1 MPSDLRALVVFADSS
16 LHRSRISRRVLDAV
30 ATLPGVQV
38 QDLYQLYP
46 DLYIDVRQER
56 ELLEAAPLVVFIFQL
71 GWYAMPALLKE
82 WFDTV
87 FKPEWARRQPG
98 GLHGKHALA
107 AVACADLPDDYREG
121 GKHGRPFAAYLA
133 PLEQTVDACGM
144 HWLTPHVFYGAGTAS
159 AEATDAHAADLRALL
174 SRYMDNAEAGAQAEA
189 GAHRGT

>member
-30 ATLPGVQV
+30 AGLPGVKV
-38 QDLYQLYP
+38 QHLYQLYP

-87 FKPEWARRQPG
+87 FKPEWARQQPG
-98 GLHGKHALA
+98 GLDGKLALA
-107 AVACADLPDDYREG
+107 AVACADLPEDYQEG
-121 GKHGRPFAAYLA
+121 GKHGRPFDAYLA
-133 PLEQTVDACGM
+133 PLEQTVSACGM
-144 HWLTPHVFYGAGTAS
+144 QWLTPHVFYGAGAS
-159 AEATDAHAADLRALL
+159 SPEATAAHADDLRALL
-174 SRYMDNAEAGAQAEA
+174 TGYMTRGDAGAEH
-189 GAHRGT
+189 GA